1 MEHSVIHVRVL
12 LVEDE
17 DFSHEI
23 VKLYL
28 SNTKYQLIS
37 AKSVSEAKNIITSQ
51 LPDIV
56 ITDAMM
62 PGESGFSLISWMKK
76 NPRTRGIPI
85 ILWTMM
91 VEAGGQVMD
100 ASNSADI
107 LMSKPFCH
115 SNILE
120 TLEHAEGLIK
130 RQRSLPPLGRG

>member
-1 MEHSVIHVRVL
+1 MEHSVKQIRVL

-28 SNTKYQLIS
+28 GNTKYQLIS
-37 AKSVSEAKNIITSQ
+37 AKSVDEAKKIITSQ

-56 ITDAMM
+56 ITDAIM

-76 NPRTRGIPI
+76 NTRTRGIPI

-91 VEAGGQVMD
+91 IEAGGQVMD

-120 TLEHAEGLIK
+120 TLEEAEGLINK
-130 RQRSLPPLGRG
+130 RIN